1 MTMAEP
7 RTVRPGDRLLLHYK
21 LSALDGTEIE
31 NTFGGAPLA
40 VGLGRNELPE
50 NLEQWLIG
58 LSAGERHQF
67 QLEPWAAFGAS
78 DPALI
83 QEIALTEFPPGM
95 PVEENSLIE
104 FAMPNGTT
112 LAGLVKA
119 KTRSHAL
126 VDFNHPLSD
135 CPVLFEVEVVEI
147 LE

>member
-1 MTMAEP
+1 MTTEP
-7 RTVRPGDRLLLHYK
+7 RNVRPGDTLVLHYK
-21 LSALDGTEIE
+21 LSALDGTELDS
-31 NTFGGAPLA
+31 TFGAEPLTLK
-40 VGLGRNELPE
+40 LGSNELAE

-58 LSAGERHQF
+58 LHAGERHQF

-83 QEIALTEFPPGM
+83 QEIALEEFPPGM

-119 KTRSHAL
+119 KTGSHAL

-135 CPVLFEVEVVEI
+135 CPLLFEVEVVEI